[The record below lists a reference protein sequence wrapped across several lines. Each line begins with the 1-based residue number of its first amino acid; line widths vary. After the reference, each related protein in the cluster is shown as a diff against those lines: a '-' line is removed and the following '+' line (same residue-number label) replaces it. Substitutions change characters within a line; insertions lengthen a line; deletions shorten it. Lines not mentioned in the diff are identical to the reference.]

1 MSQVKGE
8 AFSSWTRQANE
19 FSLRAPR
26 KKASIDTLISAQISF
41 RPLMYRTVRE
51 EAFFGGCGSFLKS
64 LLNLLQYR
72 FCFRFWFFGCETC
85 GIIAPNQGSNLH
97 PLHGKVKS

>member
-51 EAFFGGCGSFLKS
+51 EAFFLGVDHF
-64 LLNLLQYR
+64 
-72 FCFRFWFFGCETC
+72 
-85 GIIAPNQGSNLH
+85 
-97 PLHGKVKS
+97 